1 MCYTELRE
9 AIEKG
14 KANQAQDLH
23 SSEDMLSSQSQPQSQ
38 FSNFSDTSQG
48 QECRDSE
55 SKDAINN
62 LLENLTI
69 SPIQKDECEASI
81 IEKMDLVKKKAYG
94 LYNIS
99 EEESG
104 KNPRDDDLS
113 KIIEN
118 VKNKK
123 AVIIL
128 WL

>member
-104 KNPRDDDLS
+104 KTQEMMTCLIS
-113 KIIEN
+113 
-118 VKNKK
+118 
-123 AVIIL
+123 L
-128 WL
+128 TM